1 MSEKFHVELD
11 LLKEDTIDMAR
22 FARTMLSDAVETLVT
37 DDVDDAKEVKIRKR
51 EIQER
56 TISLEERAY
65 QLIALYQPMAKD
77 MRVIVCLLKI
87 ISAAERIGRYGKDI
101 ASITRHLKDQ
111 PSFPKEPPLG
121 HMASLVTAMIDDAII
136 AFETENLELIMNLT
150 GRDDVVDDLW
160 HSIFRQAL
168 TIMME
173 DPQTITRYTSYIM
186 AARYLERSAD
196 HACKM
201 AENIHYAVL
210 GERIEIK

>member
-1 MSEKFHVELD
+1 MELN

-22 FARTMLSDAVETLVT
+22 FARTMLADAVQTLVT
-37 DDVDDAKEVKIRKR
+37 DDVDRAKEVKSRKR

-77 MRVIVCLLKI
+77 MRVIVCLLKM
-87 ISAAERIGRYGKDI
+87 ISAAERVGRYGKDI
-101 ASITRHLKDQ
+101 ASITRHLQDQ
-111 PSFPKEPPLG
+111 PSFPKEPPLD
-121 HMASLVTAMIDDAII
+121 HMSSLVTAMIDDAII
-136 AFETENLELIMNLT
+136 AFETENLKLIRDLT
-150 GRDDVVDDLW
+150 QRDDVVDDLW

-173 DPQTITRYTSYIM
+173 DPRSITRYTSYIM

>member
-1 MSEKFHVELD
+1 MELN

-22 FARTMLSDAVETLVT
+22 FARTMLADAVQTLVT
-37 DDVDDAKEVKIRKR
+37 DDVDRAKEVKSRKR

-77 MRVIVCLLKI
+77 MRVIVCLLKM
-87 ISAAERIGRYGKDI
+87 ISAAERVGRYGKDI
-101 ASITRHLKDQ
+101 ASITRHLQDQ
-111 PSFPKEPPLG
+111 PSFPKEPPLD
-121 HMASLVTAMIDDAII
+121 HMSSLVTAMIDDAII
-136 AFETENLELIMNLT
+136 AFETENLKLIRDLT
-150 GRDDVVDDLW
+150 QRDDVVDDLW

-173 DPQTITRYTSYIM
+173 DPRTITRYTSYIM

>member
-1 MSEKFHVELD
+1 MELN

-22 FARTMLSDAVETLVT
+22 FARTMLADAVQTLVT
-37 DDVDDAKEVKIRKR
+37 DDVDRAKEVKSRKR

-77 MRVIVCLLKI
+77 MRVIVCLLKM

-101 ASITRHLKDQ
+101 ASITRHLQDQ
-111 PSFPKEPPLG
+111 PSFPKEPPLD
-121 HMASLVTAMIDDAII
+121 HMSSLVTAMIDDAII
-136 AFETENLELIMNLT
+136 AFETENLELIRDLT
-150 GRDDVVDDLW
+150 PRDDVVDDLW

-173 DPQTITRYTSYIM
+173 DPRTITRYTSYIM